1 MRSSGEI
8 VKAGAAGCGR
18 RCDRRAPDLP
28 GERGAIISCSTRS
41 VCSSRSKRVPVRP
54 EHSPCRTPG
63 LGALAEGGRVV
74 GIDVRAADDVGGD
87 GRQEPLGV
95 DPSCERLLPLP
106 AVRVAS
112 SSWASNQADVR
123 RVIAHITADPA
134 AARPVA
140 VEAPLVA
147 RCDPARR
154 GTRRP
159 RGRPPGVRTARH
171 SCSVDPPDRGERE
184 GHRKGLRGRCRCV
197 ATDQLMGDHR
207 VAGSHRMILGRSG
220 RVGRSRGAMTTWS
233 CVSLSARHSRRSREQ
248 PPPSTPLDYPA
259 RCEQHRQPA
268 PRRWHRRGR
277 QRRRSAARSGVRAG
291 SARSQRR
298 KPSADRR

>member
-1 MRSSGEI
+1 VPRTTSAVMVDRNRSAST
-8 VKAGAAGCGR
+8 
-18 RCDRRAPDLP
+18 RRANAFFRCRPSGSRRRP
-28 GERGAIISCSTRS
+28 GPRIR
-41 VCSSRSKRVPVRP
+41 
-54 EHSPCRTPG
+54 RTS
-63 LGALAEGGRVV
+63 GG
-74 GIDVRAADDVGGD
+74 
-87 GRQEPLGV
+87 
-95 DPSCERLLPLP
+95 S
-106 AVRVAS
+106 
-112 SSWASNQADVR
+112 
-123 RVIAHITADPA
+123 AHIAADPA

-140 VEAPLVA
+140 VEAPLVE

-197 ATDQLMGDHR
+197 ATDQLTGDHR